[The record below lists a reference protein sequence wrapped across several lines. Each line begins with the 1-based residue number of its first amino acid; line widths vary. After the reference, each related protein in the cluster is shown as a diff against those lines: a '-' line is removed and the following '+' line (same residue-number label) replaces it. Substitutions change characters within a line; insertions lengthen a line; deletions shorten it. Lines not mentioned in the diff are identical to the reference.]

1 MAKLICVFKRPKESQ
16 KSIALGVDCGSLGNM
31 LKLSN
36 SRIRWL
42 ATKVGRRNVV
52 AAVLVAITPLDRQLC
67 GDGRKCQRQHR

>member
-52 AAVLVAITPLDRQLC
+52 AAVLVFEEGCTHTFDLEEVLS
-67 GDGRKCQRQHR
+67 

>member
-1 MAKLICVFKRPKESQ
+1 MAKLICVFKRPKEPQ
-16 KSIALGVDCGSLGNM
+16 KSIALTLDCGSLGNM

-52 AAVLVAITPLDRQLC
+52 AAVLVFEEGCTHTFDLEEVLS
-67 GDGRKCQRQHR
+67 

>member
-1 MAKLICVFKRPKESQ
+1 MARLICVFKRPKESQ
-16 KSIALGVDCGSLGNM
+16 KSIALGVDCSSLGNM

-52 AAVLVAITPLDRQLC
+52 AAVLVFEEGCTHTFDLEEVLS
-67 GDGRKCQRQHR
+67 

>member
-16 KSIALGVDCGSLGNM
+16 KSVALAVGCGSLERM
-31 LKLSN
+31 LLLSS

-52 AAVLVAITPLDRQLC
+52 AAVLVFDEGCTHTFDLEEVLS
-67 GDGRKCQRQHR
+67 

>member
-1 MAKLICVFKRPKESQ
+1 MAKLICVFKRPKEAQ

-52 AAVLVAITPLDRQLC
+52 AAVLVFEEGCTHTFDLEEVLS
-67 GDGRKCQRQHR
+67 

>member
-52 AAVLVAITPLDRQLC
+52 AAVLVFDEGCTHTFDLEEVLS
-67 GDGRKCQRQHR
+67 

>member
-16 KSIALGVDCGSLGNM
+16 KSIALGVDCGSLGHM
-31 LKLSN
+31 MKLSN

-52 AAVLVAITPLDRQLC
+52 AAVLVFDEGCTHTFDLEEVLS
-67 GDGRKCQRQHR
+67 

>member
-36 SRIRWL
+36 RRIRWL

-52 AAVLVAITPLDRQLC
+52 AAVLVFEEGCTHTFDLEEVLS
-67 GDGRKCQRQHR
+67 

>member
-16 KSIALGVDCGSLGNM
+16 KSIALGVDCGSLGSM

-52 AAVLVAITPLDRQLC
+52 AAVLVFEEGCTHTFDLEEVLS
-67 GDGRKCQRQHR
+67 

>member
-16 KSIALGVDCGSLGNM
+16 KSVALAVGCGSLERM
-31 LKLSN
+31 LLLSS

-52 AAVLVAITPLDRQLC
+52 AAVLVFEEGCTHTFDLEEVLS
-67 GDGRKCQRQHR
+67 

>member
-16 KSIALGVDCGSLGNM
+16 KSVALAVGCGSLERM
-31 LKLSN
+31 LLLPS

-52 AAVLVAITPLDRQLC
+52 AAVLVFEEGCTHTFDLEEVLS
-67 GDGRKCQRQHR
+67 

>member
-16 KSIALGVDCGSLGNM
+16 KSIALGVDCGSLGGM
-31 LKLSN
+31 LKISN

-52 AAVLVAITPLDRQLC
+52 AAVLVFDEGCTHTFDLEEVLS
-67 GDGRKCQRQHR
+67 

>member
-42 ATKVGRRNVV
+42 AAKVGRRNVV
-52 AAVLVAITPLDRQLC
+52 AAVLVFEEGCTHTFDLEEVLS
-67 GDGRKCQRQHR
+67 